1 MKRDI
6 PRRAFLKHGAL
17 AAAAL
22 AVPALAVDVRAAAPR
37 KVIVL
42 GAGLAGLSAAY
53 ELTRAGHDVKVLEAQ
68 ERPGGR
74 VLTLRAFDE
83 GMYGDAGAAR
93 IPDSHEWTLR
103 YVKEFNLRLLSF
115 YPDAGLFAKIRRGR
129 REEVG
134 WEEFAGA
141 VENYVGIELGETG
154 RWHKVEGGN
163 DQLPRAFAERLAGKV
178 VYGAVVS

>member
-6 PRRAFLKHGAL
+6 SRRDFLKHGAL

-22 AVPALAVDVRAAAPR
+22 PVPALTVNVRAAEPR

-42 GAGLAGLSAAY
+42 GAGLAGLSAGS

-74 VLTLRAFDE
+74 VLTLRSFDD

-93 IPDSHEWTLR
+93 IPNNHEW
-103 YVKEFNLRLLSF
+103 
-115 YPDAGLFAKIRRGR
+115 
-129 REEVG
+129 
-134 WEEFAGA
+134 
-141 VENYVGIELGETG
+141 
-154 RWHKVEGGN
+154 
-163 DQLPRAFAERLAGKV
+163 
-178 VYGAVVS
+178 